1 MRLSRSAV
9 LVALA
14 LVAAPGWAYT
24 VFLKD
29 GSTIQAQEKYTVQGE
44 LALIRLQSGTTS
56 SIPLAQID
64 VARTETA
71 NRSRYDSTTMVIEG
85 GQTSGLQTTAEAPRK
100 QTLSDLIKERSD
112 GELRRPGAS
121 AGTAAVPE
129 VPAAASRIGATRPSR
144 APYPDTDVATRLLG
158 FVSARG
164 ISAVSVHRG
173 RQTDVPLLVFET
185 QSEGSVFK
193 SIVASASALVQ
204 ARAAG
209 AAIGGVEVL
218 CETPDGGTGGG
229 FDLSPELAR
238 RVLSGDY
245 EITRFFVEN
254 VRF

>member
-1 MRLSRSAV
+1 MRLFRSAV

-29 GSTIQAQEKYTVQGE
+29 GSSIQASGKYTVEGD

-64 VARTETA
+64 IARTDAA
-71 NRSRYDSTTMVIEG
+71 NQNHYDSTTMVIEG
-85 GQTSGLQTTAEAPRK
+85 GQATGLEAGTEAPRK
-100 QTLSDLIKERSD
+100 QTLSDLIKERTD
-112 GELRRPGAS
+112 GELRRPGAQ
-121 AGTAAVPE
+121 APAE
-129 VPAAASRIGATRPSR
+129 VPDVPVAIQRLSATRPSR
-144 APYPDTDVATRLLG
+144 APYPDTAVATQLLG

-173 RQTDVPLLVFET
+173 RQEDVPMLAFET

-193 SIVASASALVQ
+193 AIVAGASALVQ

-209 AAIGGVEVL
+209 ASIGGVEVL
-218 CETPDGGTGGG
+218 CETPDGGTGGS

>member
-1 MRLSRSAV
+1 MRLFRFAV

-29 GSTIQAQEKYTVQGE
+29 GSSIQASEKYTVQGD

-64 VARTETA
+64 VARTEAA
-71 NRSRYDSTTMVIEG
+71 NQNRYDGTTMVIEG
-85 GQTSGLQTTAEAPRK
+85 GQTSGLQPGAEAPRK
-100 QTLSDLIKERSD
+100 QTLSDLIKERTD
-112 GELRRPGAS
+112 GELRRPGAQARAS
-121 AGTAAVPE
+121 VPE
-129 VPAAASRIGATRPSR
+129 MPAALSRLAATRPSR
-144 APYPDTDVATRLLG
+144 APYPDTEAASQLLG

-164 ISAVSVHRG
+164 ISAVSVHSG
-173 RQTDVPLLVFET
+173 RQDDVPLLAFET
-185 QSEGSVFK
+185 ASEGSVFK
-193 SIVASASALVQ
+193 SIVAGASALVQ

-209 AAIGGVEVL
+209 ARIGGVEIV
-218 CETPDGGTGGG
+218 CETPDGGTGGS
-229 FDLSPELAR
+229 FDLSPDLAR